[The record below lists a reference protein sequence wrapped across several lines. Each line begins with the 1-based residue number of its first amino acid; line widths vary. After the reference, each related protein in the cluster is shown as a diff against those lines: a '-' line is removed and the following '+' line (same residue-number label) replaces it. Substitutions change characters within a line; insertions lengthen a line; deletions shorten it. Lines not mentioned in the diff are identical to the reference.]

1 VALVLLVHN
10 LQLQEEAAMAKFDR
24 VMSTGKEH
32 QQFESG
38 SRRDSA
44 EGKGRPDL
52 LPVHALIRIA
62 KVCDPHVIPIHGII
76 RLSVH
81 YENGAVKYGDR
92 NWELGQPIS
101 RYYQSSFRHL
111 QKWVG
116 GAREEDHLAA
126 VIWNVCAIMDHEE
139 RIERDLLDPK
149 WNDMPHDPATGLP
162 ITAFR
167 SSDIQVAPWTPDMKI
182 AEHAWVAFNH
192 HLWWSGGDRTVD
204 HLAIIARAGMS
215 MVDVEERVERDLISA
230 ESLNMPILKIF
241 VPGEFVEA
249 DRKRKEQEEAE
260 LTPVLLVENATGKP
274 LGELLMPVTKR
285 RGPGPDYAEDTKH
298 HATDPTQ
305 NIKIAPM
312 GSRVTETEA

>member
-1 VALVLLVHN
+1 
-10 LQLQEEAAMAKFDR
+10 MAKFDR

-32 QQFESG
+32 QKFDSG

-62 KVCDPHVIPIHGII
+62 KVCDPEVVPIHGIQ

-92 NWELGQPIS
+92 NWELGQPLS
-101 RYYQSSFRHL
+101 RYYSSMFRHL

-126 VIWNVCAIMDHEE
+126 VVWNACAIMDHEE
-139 RIERDLLDPK
+139 RIDRDLLDMK

-167 SSDIQVAPWTPDMKI
+167 SSDIQVAPWSLDMKI
-182 AEHAWVAFNH
+182 ADHAWVAFNH
-192 HLWWSGGDRTVD
+192 MLWWAGGDRTVD

-215 MVDVEERVERDLISA
+215 MIDIEERVERDLLGD
-230 ESLNMPILKIF
+230 ESLNMPTLKIF
-241 VPGEFVEA
+241 LPGEFLEA
-249 DRKRKEQEEAE
+249 DRKRKEQEETE
-260 LTPVLLVENATGKP
+260 RKPVLLVETDEVDKPRDQETGEP
-274 LGELLMPVTKR
+274 LGDLLMPVTKR
-285 RGPGPDYAEDTKH
+285 QGPEDMKQ

-305 NIKIAPM
+305 KIKTTVL

>member
-1 VALVLLVHN
+1 
-10 LQLQEEAAMAKFDR
+10 MAKFTE

-32 QQFESG
+32 QKFDSG

-62 KVCDPHVIPIHGII
+62 KVCDPFVVPIHGII

-101 RYYQSSFRHL
+101 RYFQSAFRHL

-126 VIWNVCAIMDHEE
+126 VVWNACAIMDHDE

-149 WNDMPHDPATGLP
+149 WDDMPRDPATGLYV
-162 ITAFR
+162 TAFKEA
-167 SSDIQVAPWTPDMKI
+167 DIEAAPWNPDIRKI
-182 AEHAWVAFNH
+182 SDHAYTAFDH
-192 HLWWSGGDRTVD
+192 MLWWVGGDRSID
-204 HLAIIARAGMS
+204 HMAIIARAGMS
-215 MVDVEERVERDLISA
+215 MIDLEERVERGLIGNEA
-230 ESLNMPILKIF
+230 VDMHDLKIF
-241 VPGEFVEA
+241 LPGEFIEA
-249 DRKRKEQEEAE
+249 DRKRKEAE
-260 LTPVLLVENATGKP
+260 TKEPILLVEKTTSEPLSEPTKP
-274 LGELLMPVTKR
+274 SVTLR
-285 RGPGPDYAEDTKH
+285 RGPGPDPEDIKR
-298 HATDPTQ
+298 HATD
-305 NIKIAPM
+305 IHDAPLRSKVAAL
-312 GSRVTETEA
+312 GSRIRETEA